1 MISDFFVLFF
11 LIGFTV
17 TLVVMAEPAEL
28 NKIPE
33 PEFNLQRVCIDNVLY
48 YQTGRRHLAV
58 AFNPNSTVKTCD
70 LVNGL
75 TNESRG

>member
-17 TLVVMAEPAEL
+17 TLLIMAEPADL
-28 NKIPE
+28 NKISE
-33 PEFNLQRVCIDNVLY
+33 PEFNLERVCIENVLY
-48 YQTGRRHLAV
+48 YQTGRQLAV